1 MNQAEYERLE
11 REFIDIRD
19 ERGVHA
25 NTAVRIGT
33 AFLDLLRASL
43 NGEFDEIS
51 FNKVLN
57 KPTFLQGLITLG
69 SIIFGEY
76 TEGLHGGIITEEGVA
91 ELKDLWVREHAKLGD
106 GTKYYDEAGRV
117 IPALE
122 VKGDST
128 FTGNL
133 SSPEFVSAFFG
144 GLGWAIQKKE
154 VVNPAGVVEYK
165 YHLEIDDVTIRNT
178 LRVFEMIIC
187 QLLGENANRYFSDQM
202 EVDHYDP
209 ETKRILLKTGNG
221 RLYNPF
227 RVGDLVEIQQFNGLP
242 SIENDYYVTKHYE
255 MRITAVGLGNLD
267 DGVDRLDWVEF
278 DRFVT
283 TMENGTPDKLI
294 KEFDTIV
301 RADSDRNKNRKGL
314 VTIMAVGENTPYMD
328 ILYGLKT
335 DPKHAVKGRLGNL
348 EGIRTDLFG
357 WLEGF
362 GAYINNLYGVGKFFN
377 HQTGESL
384 EASVRITRELFK
396 SLYRE
401 TTYNIEDEDNFIT
414 NGFFQDDLNGWNK
427 CLADGSAAPVESES
441 QMLGVNEGSG
451 IVPLL
456 VNGSTMAIQNKI
468 SAGIEDKD
476 GIKVLHLYGMGVS
489 QDFSLIKENGT
500 HEEMK
505 TSDPECIETKSVAD
519 SLYMGVRILPVTA
532 GRLSVRFI
540 RSAGG
545 YTGWQKDIDDS
556 IDWMLVQA
564 KDNTDD
570 PWMFSGS
577 GKLVVSYT
585 GECYIRFVALT
596 TDAVANSKIEY
607 STLYDQNSRH
617 ITLQARK
624 QTADL
629 NEAVADFTIKYNQIT
644 QTVAD
649 NWSAFQ
655 NAKTALE
662 AEVSR
667 IDGNIADYNS
677 RNDGKWASFATW
689 QSQTNTSIASFATA
703 LTVDGEIMAMSAVV
717 QTFRQIS
724 QTVTDNWNAFQST
737 KQNLEGEIERIDSDI
752 DDYNTRNNG
761 KWNSFST
768 WQSQTDRSIAS
779 FATAL
784 SVDGQIMSMS
794 SIVQTCQ
801 NISNTV
807 AANYNSLDQR
817 IGTLSTTA
825 DRISGRVSTVEG
837 WGSVI
842 SSHSSSIN
850 SLNSEVGTLE
860 SGLQSANGSIGSLNS
875 RVGAIEAWDSEVSM
889 WVQNVNSTMDALQN
903 PDEWEVG
910 GINESA
916 GQSFEYCK
924 SNNTATIR
932 YYRLVPI
939 SVATAAMLKSGY
951 RMYISFFD
959 KDKKCLS
966 GTNWTGW
973 KTPDS
978 YGRVTFNNIPS
989 NAIYGA
995 VVLGAVSGSLSK
1007 SSIGATGF
1015 FLSNDNVVSEAYMK
1029 VFIDNWGTSNAKI
1042 KADKIT
1048 FEYGVDWSIYHNSE
1062 LMFRLS
1068 GDGDIYL
1075 KGKIMSTQQYYS
1087 SLDVNDYL
1095 YKNTGDDFGSYTI
1108 NPSSDPY
1115 TLYTGSGNTSE
1126 DLTLNLPA
1134 AINWNGLLLHFF
1146 TRPSTRTAVG
1156 MIIKGSIVDQEG
1168 NSLNQVQTN
1177 KGMVMTMIAINYNW
1191 YIISQ

>member
-11 REFIDIRD
+11 REFTDIRN

-33 AFLDLLRASL
+33 AFLDLLRMTRSG
-43 NGEFDEIS
+43 NFDEIV

-57 KPTFLQGLITLG
+57 KPEFLQGLIALG
-69 SIIFGEY
+69 SIILGEY
-76 TEGLHGGIITEEGVA
+76 AEGLQGGIITEEGVA

-106 GTKYYDEAGRV
+106 GTKHYDEAGRV

-154 VVNPAGVVEYK
+154 VVNTAGVVEYK

-178 LRVFEMIIC
+178 LRVFETIIC

-209 ETKRILLKTGNG
+209 ETKRIMLKTGNG

-227 RVGDLVEIQQFNGLP
+227 RVGDLVEVQQFNGLP
-242 SIENDYYVTKHYE
+242 SEENDYYVTKHYE
-255 MRITAVGLGNLD
+255 MRITAVGLGSMD

-278 DRFVT
+278 DRFDT
-283 TMENGTPDKLI
+283 SMENGTPDTLI

-396 SLYRE
+396 SVYRE
-401 TTYNIEDEDNFIT
+401 TTYNIEEEDNFIT
-414 NGFFQDDLNGWNK
+414 NGFFQDDLNGWDK

-456 VNGSTMAIQNKI
+456 VNGSTMAIQNKV

-489 QDFSLIKENGT
+489 QDFSLIRENGT

-624 QTADL
+624 QSADL

-703 LTVDGEIMAMSAVV
+703 LTVDGEIMAMS
-717 QTFRQIS
+717 
-724 QTVTDNWNAFQST
+724 
-737 KQNLEGEIERIDSDI
+737 
-752 DDYNTRNNG
+752 
-761 KWNSFST
+761 
-768 WQSQTDRSIAS
+768 
-779 FATAL
+779 
-784 SVDGQIMSMS
+784 

-842 SSHSSSIN
+842 SSHTSSIN

-910 GINESA
+910 GISESA

-1095 YKNTGDDFGSYTI
+1095 YRNTGDELGSYTI
-1108 NPSSDPY
+1108 NPSSEPY

-1134 AINWNGLLLHFF
+1134 ANNWNGLLLHFF
-1146 TRPSTRTAVG
+1146 TRPGTRTGVG

-1168 NSLNQVQTN
+1168 NSLNQVQTT

>member
-1 MNQAEYERLE
+1 MNQAEYDRLE
-11 REFIDIRD
+11 REFIGIRD

-33 AFLDLLRASL
+33 AFLDLLRMTRSG
-43 NGEFDEIS
+43 NFDEIV

-57 KPTFLQGLITLG
+57 KPEFLQGLIALG
-69 SIIFGEY
+69 SIILGEY
-76 TEGLHGGIITEEGVA
+76 AEGLQGGIITEEGVA

-106 GTKYYDEAGRV
+106 GTKHYDEAGRV

-154 VVNPAGVVEYK
+154 VVNTAGVVEYK
-165 YHLEIDDVTIRNT
+165 YHLEIDDVTVRNT

-202 EVDHYDP
+202 EVDHYEP
-209 ETKRILLKTGNG
+209 ETKRIMLKTGNG

-227 RVGDLVEIQQFNGLP
+227 RVGDLVEVQQFNGLP
-242 SIENDYYVTKHYE
+242 SEENDYYVTKHYE
-255 MRITAVGLGNLD
+255 MRITAVGLGSMD

-278 DRFVT
+278 DRFDT
-283 TMENGTPDKLI
+283 SMENGTPDTLI

-396 SLYRE
+396 SVYRE
-401 TTYNIEDEDNFIT
+401 TTYNIEEEDNFIT
-414 NGFFQDDLNGWNK
+414 NGFFQDDLNGWDK

-456 VNGSTMAIQNKI
+456 VNGSTMAIQNKV

-577 GKLVVSYT
+577 GKMVISYT

-607 STLYDQNSRH
+607 STMYDQNSRH

-655 NAKTALE
+655 NAKTSLE

-689 QSQTNTSIASFATA
+689 QSQTNTSIS
-703 LTVDGEIMAMSAVV
+703 
-717 QTFRQIS
+717 
-724 QTVTDNWNAFQST
+724 
-737 KQNLEGEIERIDSDI
+737 
-752 DDYNTRNNG
+752 
-761 KWNSFST
+761 
-768 WQSQTDRSIAS
+768 S

-784 SVDGQIMSMS
+784 SVNGQIMSMS
-794 SIVQTCQ
+794 SVVQTFQ
-801 NISNTV
+801 EIRDTV
-807 AANYNSLDQR
+807 TANYNNLDQR
-817 IGTLSTTA
+817 VGTLSTTA
-825 DRISGRVSTVEG
+825 DSISGRVSTVEG
-837 WGSVI
+837 WDSI
-842 SSHSSSIN
+842 IRSHTSNIAT
-850 SLNSEVGTLE
+850 LDSEVGSLE
-860 SGLQSANGSIGSLNS
+860 SGLQSAKSSIGSLNT

-889 WVQNVNSTMDALQN
+889 WVQNVNSTMEALQD
-903 PDEWEVG
+903 PDEWETG

-1095 YKNTGDDFGSYTI
+1095 YKNTGDDLGSYTI
-1108 NPSSDPY
+1108 DPSSEPY
-1115 TLYTGSGNTSE
+1115 TLYTGNGTTSG

-1156 MIIKGSIVDQEG
+1156 MIIKGSIVDKEG
-1168 NSLNQVQTN
+1168 NSLNQVQTT
-1177 KGMVMTMIAINYNW
+1177 KGMVMTMIAINYSW

>member
-1 MNQAEYERLE
+1 MNQAEYDRLE
-11 REFIDIRD
+11 REFIGIRD

-33 AFLDLLRASL
+33 AFLDLLRMTRSG
-43 NGEFDEIS
+43 NFDEIV

-57 KPTFLQGLITLG
+57 KPEFLQGLIALG
-69 SIIFGEY
+69 SIILGEY
-76 TEGLHGGIITEEGVA
+76 AEGLQGGIITEEGVA

-106 GTKYYDEAGRV
+106 GTKHYDEAGRV

-178 LRVFEMIIC
+178 LRVFQTIIC

-283 TMENGTPDKLI
+283 TMENGTPDNLI

-456 VNGSTMAIQNKI
+456 VNGSTMAIQNKV

-577 GKLVVSYT
+577 GKMVISYT

-607 STLYDQNSRH
+607 STMYDQNSRH

-655 NAKTALE
+655 NAKTSLE

-689 QSQTNTSIASFATA
+689 QSQTNTSIS
-703 LTVDGEIMAMSAVV
+703 
-717 QTFRQIS
+717 
-724 QTVTDNWNAFQST
+724 
-737 KQNLEGEIERIDSDI
+737 
-752 DDYNTRNNG
+752 
-761 KWNSFST
+761 
-768 WQSQTDRSIAS
+768 S

-784 SVDGQIMSMS
+784 SVNGQIMSMS
-794 SIVQTCQ
+794 SVVQTFQ
-801 NISNTV
+801 EIRDTV
-807 AANYNSLDQR
+807 TANYNNLDQR
-817 IGTLSTTA
+817 VGTLSTTA
-825 DRISGRVSTVEG
+825 ESISGRVSTVEG
-837 WGSVI
+837 WDSI
-842 SSHSSSIN
+842 IRSHTSNIAT
-850 SLNSEVGTLE
+850 LDSEVGSLE
-860 SGLQSANGSIGSLNS
+860 SGLQSANSNIGSLNT

-973 KTPDS
+973 KTPDN

-1095 YKNTGDDFGSYTI
+1095 YKNTGDDVGSYTI
-1108 NPSSDPY
+1108 NPSSEPY

-1168 NSLNQVQTN
+1168 NSLNQVQTT

>member
-1 MNQAEYERLE
+1 MNQAEYDRLE
-11 REFIDIRD
+11 REFIGIRD

-33 AFLDLLRASL
+33 AFLDLLRMTRSG
-43 NGEFDEIS
+43 NFDEIV

-57 KPTFLQGLITLG
+57 KPEFLKGLIALG
-69 SIIFGEY
+69 SIILGEY
-76 TEGLHGGIITEEGVA
+76 AEGLQGGIITEEGVA

-106 GTKYYDEAGRV
+106 GTKHYDEAGRV

-154 VVNPAGVVEYK
+154 VVNTAGLVEYK
-165 YHLEIDDVTIRNT
+165 YHLEIDDVTVRNT

-209 ETKRILLKTGNG
+209 ETKRIMLKTGNG

-227 RVGDLVEIQQFNGLP
+227 RVGDLVEVLQFNGLP
-242 SIENDYYVTKHYE
+242 SEENDYYVTKHYE
-255 MRITAVGLGNLD
+255 MRITAVGLGSMD

-278 DRFVT
+278 DRFDT
-283 TMENGTPDKLI
+283 SMENGTPDTLI

-396 SLYRE
+396 SVYRE
-401 TTYNIEDEDNFIT
+401 TTYNIEEEDNFIT
-414 NGFFQDDLNGWNK
+414 NGFFQDDLNGWDK

-456 VNGSTMAIQNKI
+456 VNGSTMAIQNKV

-577 GKLVVSYT
+577 GKMVISYT

-607 STLYDQNSRH
+607 STMYDQNSRH

-655 NAKTALE
+655 NAKTSLE
-662 AEVSR
+662 TEVSR

-689 QSQTNTSIASFATA
+689 QSQTNTSIS
-703 LTVDGEIMAMSAVV
+703 
-717 QTFRQIS
+717 
-724 QTVTDNWNAFQST
+724 
-737 KQNLEGEIERIDSDI
+737 
-752 DDYNTRNNG
+752 
-761 KWNSFST
+761 
-768 WQSQTDRSIAS
+768 S

-784 SVDGQIMSMS
+784 SVNGQIMSMS
-794 SIVQTCQ
+794 SVVQTFQ
-801 NISNTV
+801 EIRDTV
-807 AANYNSLDQR
+807 TANYNNLDQR
-817 IGTLSTTA
+817 VGTLSTTA
-825 DRISGRVSTVEG
+825 DSISGRVSTVEG
-837 WGSVI
+837 WDSI
-842 SSHSSSIN
+842 IRSHTSNIAT
-850 SLNSEVGTLE
+850 LDSEVGSLE
-860 SGLQSANGSIGSLNS
+860 SGLQSANSNIGSLNT

-973 KTPDS
+973 KTPDN

-1095 YKNTGDDFGSYTI
+1095 YKNTGDDVGSYTI
-1108 NPSSDPY
+1108 NPSSEPY

-1168 NSLNQVQTN
+1168 NSLNQVQTT

>member
-1 MNQAEYERLE
+1 MNQAEYDRLE
-11 REFIDIRD
+11 REFIGIRD

-33 AFLDLLRASL
+33 AFLDLLRMTRSG
-43 NGEFDEIS
+43 NFDEIV

-57 KPTFLQGLITLG
+57 KPEFLQGLIALG
-69 SIIFGEY
+69 SIILGEY
-76 TEGLHGGIITEEGVA
+76 AEGLQGGIITEEGVA

-106 GTKYYDEAGRV
+106 GTKHYDEAGRV

-242 SIENDYYVTKHYE
+242 STENDYYVTKHYE

-283 TMENGTPDKLI
+283 TMENGTPDNLI

-414 NGFFQDDLNGWNK
+414 NGFFQDDLNGWDK

-456 VNGSTMAIQNKI
+456 VNGSTMAIQNKV
-468 SAGIEDKD
+468 SAGIEDKE

-577 GKLVVSYT
+577 GKMVISYT

-607 STLYDQNSRH
+607 STMYDQNSRH

-655 NAKTALE
+655 NAKTSLE

-689 QSQTNTSIASFATA
+689 QSQTNTSIS
-703 LTVDGEIMAMSAVV
+703 
-717 QTFRQIS
+717 
-724 QTVTDNWNAFQST
+724 
-737 KQNLEGEIERIDSDI
+737 
-752 DDYNTRNNG
+752 
-761 KWNSFST
+761 
-768 WQSQTDRSIAS
+768 S

-784 SVDGQIMSMS
+784 SVNGQIMSMS
-794 SIVQTCQ
+794 SVVQTFQ
-801 NISNTV
+801 EIRDTV
-807 AANYNSLDQR
+807 TANYNNLDQR
-817 IGTLSTTA
+817 VGTLSTTA
-825 DRISGRVSTVEG
+825 DSISGRVSTVEG
-837 WGSVI
+837 WDSI
-842 SSHSSSIN
+842 IRSHTSNIAT
-850 SLNSEVGTLE
+850 LDSEVGSLE
-860 SGLQSANGSIGSLNS
+860 SGLQSANSNIGSLNT

-910 GINESA
+910 GISESA

-973 KTPDS
+973 KTPDN

-1095 YKNTGDDFGSYTI
+1095 YKNTGDDVGSYTI
-1108 NPSSDPY
+1108 NPSSEPY

-1126 DLTLNLPA
+1126 NLTLNLPA

-1168 NSLNQVQTN
+1168 NSLNQVQTT
-1177 KGMVMTMIAINYNW
+1177 KGMVMTLIAINYNW

>member
-1 MNQAEYERLE
+1 MNQAEYDRLE
-11 REFIDIRD
+11 REFIGIRD

-33 AFLDLLRASL
+33 AFLDLLRMTRSG
-43 NGEFDEIS
+43 NFDEIV

-57 KPTFLQGLITLG
+57 KPEFLQGLIALG
-69 SIIFGEY
+69 SIILGEY
-76 TEGLHGGIITEEGVA
+76 AEGLQGGIITEEGVA

-106 GTKYYDEAGRV
+106 GTKHYDEAGRV

-154 VVNPAGVVEYK
+154 VVNTAGVVEYK
-165 YHLEIDDVTIRNT
+165 YHLEIDDVTVRNT

-209 ETKRILLKTGNG
+209 ETKRIMLKTGNG

-227 RVGDLVEIQQFNGLP
+227 RVGDLVEVQQFNGLP
-242 SIENDYYVTKHYE
+242 SEENDYYVTKHYE
-255 MRITAVGLGNLD
+255 MRITAVGLGSMD

-278 DRFVT
+278 DRFDT
-283 TMENGTPDKLI
+283 SMENGTPDTLI

-396 SLYRE
+396 SVYRE
-401 TTYNIEDEDNFIT
+401 TTYNIEEEDNFIT
-414 NGFFQDDLNGWNK
+414 NGFFQDDLNGWDK

-456 VNGSTMAIQNKI
+456 VNGSTMAIQNKV

-577 GKLVVSYT
+577 GKMVISYT

-607 STLYDQNSRH
+607 STMYDQNSRH
-617 ITLQARK
+617 ITMQARK

-629 NEAVADFTIKYNQIT
+629 NEAVADFTIKYDQIT

-655 NAKTALE
+655 NAKTSLE

-689 QSQTNTSIASFATA
+689 QSQTNTSIS
-703 LTVDGEIMAMSAVV
+703 
-717 QTFRQIS
+717 
-724 QTVTDNWNAFQST
+724 
-737 KQNLEGEIERIDSDI
+737 
-752 DDYNTRNNG
+752 
-761 KWNSFST
+761 
-768 WQSQTDRSIAS
+768 S

-784 SVDGQIMSMS
+784 SVNGQIMSMS
-794 SIVQTCQ
+794 SVVQTFQ
-801 NISNTV
+801 EIRDTV
-807 AANYNSLDQR
+807 TANYNNLDQR
-817 IGTLSTTA
+817 VGTLSTTA
-825 DRISGRVSTVEG
+825 ESISGRVSTVEG
-837 WGSVI
+837 WDSI
-842 SSHSSSIN
+842 IRSHTSNIAT
-850 SLNSEVGTLE
+850 LDSEVGSLE
-860 SGLQSANGSIGSLNS
+860 SGLQSANSSIGSLNT

-889 WVQNVNSTMDALQN
+889 WVQNVNSTMEALQD
-903 PDEWEVG
+903 PDEWETG

-978 YGRVTFNNIPS
+978 YGRVTFDNIPS

-995 VVLGAVSGSLSK
+995 IVLGAVSGSLSK

-1095 YKNTGDDFGSYTI
+1095 YKNTGDDVGSYTI
-1108 NPSSDPY
+1108 NPSSEPY

-1168 NSLNQVQTN
+1168 NSLNQVQTT

>member
-1 MNQAEYERLE
+1 MNQAEYDRLE
-11 REFIDIRD
+11 REFIGIRD

-33 AFLDLLRASL
+33 AFLDLLRMTRSG
-43 NGEFDEIS
+43 NFDEIV

-57 KPTFLQGLITLG
+57 KPEFLQGLIALG
-69 SIIFGEY
+69 SIILGEY
-76 TEGLHGGIITEEGVA
+76 AEGLQGGIITEEGVA

-106 GTKYYDEAGRV
+106 GTKHYDEAGRV

-154 VVNPAGVVEYK
+154 VVNTAGVVEYK
-165 YHLEIDDVTIRNT
+165 YHLEIDDVTVRNT

-209 ETKRILLKTGNG
+209 ETKRIMLKTGNG

-227 RVGDLVEIQQFNGLP
+227 RVGDLVEVQQFNGLP
-242 SIENDYYVTKHYE
+242 SEENDYYVTKHYE
-255 MRITAVGLGNLD
+255 MRITAVGLGSMD

-278 DRFVT
+278 DRFDT
-283 TMENGTPDKLI
+283 SMENGTPDTLI

-396 SLYRE
+396 SVYRE
-401 TTYNIEDEDNFIT
+401 TTYNIEEEDNFIT
-414 NGFFQDDLNGWNK
+414 NGFFQDDLNGWDK

-456 VNGSTMAIQNKI
+456 VNGSTMAIQNKV

-577 GKLVVSYT
+577 GKMVISYT

-607 STLYDQNSRH
+607 STMYDQNSRH
-617 ITLQARK
+617 ITMQARK

-629 NEAVADFTIKYNQIT
+629 NEAVADFTIKYDQIT

-655 NAKTALE
+655 NAKTSLE

-689 QSQTNTSIASFATA
+689 QSQTNTSIS
-703 LTVDGEIMAMSAVV
+703 
-717 QTFRQIS
+717 
-724 QTVTDNWNAFQST
+724 
-737 KQNLEGEIERIDSDI
+737 
-752 DDYNTRNNG
+752 
-761 KWNSFST
+761 
-768 WQSQTDRSIAS
+768 S

-784 SVDGQIMSMS
+784 SVNGQIMSMS
-794 SIVQTCQ
+794 SVVQTFQ
-801 NISNTV
+801 EIRDTV
-807 AANYNSLDQR
+807 TANYNNLDQR
-817 IGTLSTTA
+817 VGTLSTTA
-825 DRISGRVSTVEG
+825 ESISGRVSTVEG
-837 WGSVI
+837 WDSI
-842 SSHSSSIN
+842 IRSHTSNIAT
-850 SLNSEVGTLE
+850 LDSEVGSLE
-860 SGLQSANGSIGSLNS
+860 SGLQSANSSIGSLKT

-889 WVQNVNSTMDALQN
+889 WVQNVNSTMEALQD
-903 PDEWEVG
+903 PDEWETG

-978 YGRVTFNNIPS
+978 YGRVTFDNIPS

-995 VVLGAVSGSLSK
+995 IVLGAVSGSLSK

-1095 YKNTGDDFGSYTI
+1095 YKNTGDDVGSYTI
-1108 NPSSDPY
+1108 NPSSEPY

-1168 NSLNQVQTN
+1168 NSLNQVQTT

>member
-1 MNQAEYERLE
+1 MNQAEYDRLE
-11 REFIDIRD
+11 REFIGIRD

-33 AFLDLLRASL
+33 AFLDLLRMTRSG
-43 NGEFDEIS
+43 NFDEIV

-57 KPTFLQGLITLG
+57 KPEFLQGLIALG
-69 SIIFGEY
+69 SIILGEY
-76 TEGLHGGIITEEGVA
+76 AEGLQGGIITEEGVA

-106 GTKYYDEAGRV
+106 GTKHYDEAGRV

-154 VVNPAGVVEYK
+154 VVNTAGVVEYK
-165 YHLEIDDVTIRNT
+165 YHLEIDDVTVRNT

-209 ETKRILLKTGNG
+209 ETKRIMLKTGNG

-227 RVGDLVEIQQFNGLP
+227 RVGDLVEVQQFNGLP
-242 SIENDYYVTKHYE
+242 SEENDYYVTKHYE
-255 MRITAVGLGNLD
+255 MRITAVGLGSMD

-278 DRFVT
+278 DRFDT
-283 TMENGTPDKLI
+283 SMENGTPDTLI

-396 SLYRE
+396 SVYRE
-401 TTYNIEDEDNFIT
+401 TTYNIEEEDNFIT
-414 NGFFQDDLNGWNK
+414 NGFFQDDLNGWDK
-427 CLADGSAAPVESES
+427 CMADGSAAPVESES

-456 VNGSTMAIQNKI
+456 INGSTMAIQNKV

-570 PWMFSGS
+570 PWLFSGS
-577 GKLVVSYT
+577 GKMVISYT

-607 STLYDQNSRH
+607 STMYDQNSRH

-629 NEAVADFTIKYNQIT
+629 NEAVADFTIKYDQIT

-655 NAKTALE
+655 NAKTSLE

-689 QSQTNTSIASFATA
+689 QSQTNTSIS
-703 LTVDGEIMAMSAVV
+703 
-717 QTFRQIS
+717 
-724 QTVTDNWNAFQST
+724 
-737 KQNLEGEIERIDSDI
+737 
-752 DDYNTRNNG
+752 
-761 KWNSFST
+761 
-768 WQSQTDRSIAS
+768 S

-784 SVDGQIMSMS
+784 SVNGQIMSMS
-794 SIVQTCQ
+794 SVVQTFQ
-801 NISNTV
+801 EIRDTV
-807 AANYNSLDQR
+807 TANYNNLDQR
-817 IGTLSTTA
+817 VGTLSTTA
-825 DRISGRVSTVEG
+825 DSISGRVSTVEG
-837 WGSVI
+837 WDSI
-842 SSHSSSIN
+842 IRSHTSNIAT
-850 SLNSEVGTLE
+850 LDSEVGSLE
-860 SGLQSANGSIGSLNS
+860 SGLQSANSSIGSLNT

-910 GINESA
+910 GISESA

-973 KTPDS
+973 KTPDN

-1095 YKNTGDDFGSYTI
+1095 YKNTGDDVGSYTI
-1108 NPSSDPY
+1108 NPSSEPY

-1168 NSLNQVQTN
+1168 NSLNQVQTT

>member
-1 MNQAEYERLE
+1 MNQAEYDRLE
-11 REFIDIRD
+11 REFIGIRD

-33 AFLDLLRASL
+33 AFLDLLRMTRSG
-43 NGEFDEIS
+43 NFDEIV

-57 KPTFLQGLITLG
+57 KPEFLQGLIALG
-69 SIIFGEY
+69 SIILGEY
-76 TEGLHGGIITEEGVA
+76 AEGLQGGIITEEGVA

-106 GTKYYDEAGRV
+106 GTKHYDEAGRV

-154 VVNPAGVVEYK
+154 VVNTAGVVEYK
-165 YHLEIDDVTIRNT
+165 YHLEIDDVTVRNT

-209 ETKRILLKTGNG
+209 ETKRIMLKTGNG

-227 RVGDLVEIQQFNGLP
+227 RVGDLVEVQQFNGLP
-242 SIENDYYVTKHYE
+242 SEENDYYVTKHYE
-255 MRITAVGLGNLD
+255 MRITAVGLGSMD

-278 DRFVT
+278 DRFDT
-283 TMENGTPDKLI
+283 SMENGTPDTLI

-396 SLYRE
+396 SVYRE
-401 TTYNIEDEDNFIT
+401 TTYNIEEEDNFIT
-414 NGFFQDDLNGWNK
+414 NGFFQDNLNGWNK

-505 TSDPECIETKSVAD
+505 TSDPECIETKPVAD

-577 GKLVVSYT
+577 GKMVISYT

-607 STLYDQNSRH
+607 STMYDQNSRH

-655 NAKTALE
+655 NAKTSLE

-689 QSQTNTSIASFATA
+689 QSQTNTSIS
-703 LTVDGEIMAMSAVV
+703 
-717 QTFRQIS
+717 
-724 QTVTDNWNAFQST
+724 
-737 KQNLEGEIERIDSDI
+737 
-752 DDYNTRNNG
+752 
-761 KWNSFST
+761 
-768 WQSQTDRSIAS
+768 S

-784 SVDGQIMSMS
+784 SVNGQIMSMS
-794 SIVQTCQ
+794 SVVQTFQ
-801 NISNTV
+801 EIRDTV
-807 AANYNSLDQR
+807 TANYNNLDQR
-817 IGTLSTTA
+817 VGTLSTTA
-825 DRISGRVSTVEG
+825 DSISGRVSTVEG
-837 WGSVI
+837 WDSI
-842 SSHSSSIN
+842 IRSHTSNIAT
-850 SLNSEVGTLE
+850 LDSEVGSLE
-860 SGLQSANGSIGSLNS
+860 SGLQSANSSIGSLNT

-903 PDEWEVG
+903 PDEWETG

-978 YGRVTFNNIPS
+978 YGRVTFDNIPS

-995 VVLGAVSGSLSK
+995 IVLGAVSGSLSK

-1095 YKNTGDDFGSYTI
+1095 YKNTGDDVGSYTI
-1108 NPSSDPY
+1108 NPSSEPY

-1168 NSLNQVQTN
+1168 NSLNQVQTT

>member
-1 MNQAEYERLE
+1 MNQAEYDRLE
-11 REFIDIRD
+11 REFIGIRD

-33 AFLDLLRASL
+33 AFLDLLRMTRSG
-43 NGEFDEIS
+43 NFDEII

-57 KPTFLQGLITLG
+57 KPEFLQGLIALG
-69 SIIFGEY
+69 SIILGEY
-76 TEGLHGGIITEEGVA
+76 AEGLQGGIITEEGVA

-106 GTKYYDEAGRV
+106 GTKHYDEAGRV

-255 MRITAVGLGNLD
+255 MRITAVGLGSMD

-283 TMENGTPDKLI
+283 TMENGTPDTLI

-301 RADSDRNKNRKGL
+301 RADSETNKNRKGL

-401 TTYNIEDEDNFIT
+401 TTFNIEDEDNFIT

-456 VNGSTMAIQNKI
+456 VNGSTMAIQNKV

-570 PWMFSGS
+570 PWLFTGS

-655 NAKTALE
+655 NAKTSLE

-689 QSQTNTSIASFATA
+689 QSQTNTSIS
-703 LTVDGEIMAMSAVV
+703 
-717 QTFRQIS
+717 
-724 QTVTDNWNAFQST
+724 
-737 KQNLEGEIERIDSDI
+737 
-752 DDYNTRNNG
+752 
-761 KWNSFST
+761 
-768 WQSQTDRSIAS
+768 S

-784 SVDGQIMSMS
+784 SVNGQIMSMS
-794 SIVQTCQ
+794 SVVQTFQ
-801 NISNTV
+801 EIRDTV
-807 AANYNSLDQR
+807 TANYNNLDQR
-817 IGTLSTTA
+817 VGTLSTTA
-825 DRISGRVSTVEG
+825 DSISGRVSTVEG
-837 WGSVI
+837 WDSI
-842 SSHSSSIN
+842 IRSHTSNIAT
-850 SLNSEVGTLE
+850 LDSEVGSLE

-1095 YKNTGDDFGSYTI
+1095 YKNTGNEVGSYTI
-1108 NPSSDPY
+1108 NPSSEPY
-1115 TLYTGSGNTSE
+1115 TLYTGSGNISE

-1134 AINWNGLLLHFF
+1134 AINCSSLLLHFF
-1146 TRPSTRTAVG
+1146 TPPSTRTAVG

-1168 NSLNQVQTN
+1168 NSLNQVQTT
-1177 KGMVMTMIAINYNW
+1177 KGVVMTMIAIKYNW

>member
-1 MNQAEYERLE
+1 MNQAEYDRLE
-11 REFIDIRD
+11 REFIGIRD

-33 AFLDLLRASL
+33 AFLDLLRMTRSG
-43 NGEFDEIS
+43 NFDEIV

-57 KPTFLQGLITLG
+57 KPEFLQGLIALG
-69 SIIFGEY
+69 SIILGEY
-76 TEGLHGGIITEEGVA
+76 AEGLQGGIITEEGVA

-106 GTKYYDEAGRV
+106 GTKHYDEAGRV

-154 VVNPAGVVEYK
+154 VVNTAGVVEYK
-165 YHLEIDDVTIRNT
+165 YHLEIDDVTVRNT

-209 ETKRILLKTGNG
+209 ETKRIMLKTGNG

-227 RVGDLVEIQQFNGLP
+227 RVGDLVEVQQFNGLP
-242 SIENDYYVTKHYE
+242 SEENDYYVTKHYE
-255 MRITAVGLGNLD
+255 MRITAVGLGSMD

-278 DRFVT
+278 DRFDT
-283 TMENGTPDKLI
+283 SMENGTPDTLI

-396 SLYRE
+396 SVYRE
-401 TTYNIEDEDNFIT
+401 TTYNIEEEDNFIT
-414 NGFFQDDLNGWNK
+414 NGFFQDDLNGWDK
-427 CLADGSAAPVESES
+427 CLADGSSAPVESES

-456 VNGSTMAIQNKI
+456 VNGSTMAIQNKV

-577 GKLVVSYT
+577 GKMVISYT

-607 STLYDQNSRH
+607 STMYDQNSRH
-617 ITLQARK
+617 ITMQARK

-629 NEAVADFTIKYNQIT
+629 NEAVADFTIKYDQIT

-655 NAKTALE
+655 NAKTSLE

-689 QSQTNTSIASFATA
+689 QSQTNTSIS
-703 LTVDGEIMAMSAVV
+703 
-717 QTFRQIS
+717 
-724 QTVTDNWNAFQST
+724 
-737 KQNLEGEIERIDSDI
+737 
-752 DDYNTRNNG
+752 
-761 KWNSFST
+761 
-768 WQSQTDRSIAS
+768 S

-784 SVDGQIMSMS
+784 SVNGQIMSMS
-794 SIVQTCQ
+794 SVVQTFQ
-801 NISNTV
+801 EIRDTV
-807 AANYNSLDQR
+807 TANYNNLDQR
-817 IGTLSTTA
+817 VGTLSTTA
-825 DRISGRVSTVEG
+825 ESISGRVSTVEG
-837 WGSVI
+837 WDSI
-842 SSHSSSIN
+842 IRSHTSNIAT
-850 SLNSEVGTLE
+850 LDSEVGSLE
-860 SGLQSANGSIGSLNS
+860 SGLQSANSSIGSLNT

-889 WVQNVNSTMDALQN
+889 WVQNVNSTMEALQD
-903 PDEWEVG
+903 PDEWETG

-978 YGRVTFNNIPS
+978 YGRVTFDNIPS

-995 VVLGAVSGSLSK
+995 IVLGAVSGSLSK

-1095 YKNTGDDFGSYTI
+1095 YKNTGDDVGSYTI
-1108 NPSSDPY
+1108 NPSSEPY

-1168 NSLNQVQTN
+1168 NSLNQVQTT

>member
-1 MNQAEYERLE
+1 
-11 REFIDIRD
+11 
-19 ERGVHA
+19 
-25 NTAVRIGT
+25 
-33 AFLDLLRASL
+33 
-43 NGEFDEIS
+43 
-51 FNKVLN
+51 
-57 KPTFLQGLITLG
+57 
-69 SIIFGEY
+69 
-76 TEGLHGGIITEEGVA
+76 
-91 ELKDLWVREHAKLGD
+91 
-106 GTKYYDEAGRV
+106 
-117 IPALE
+117 
-122 VKGDST
+122 
-128 FTGNL
+128 
-133 SSPEFVSAFFG
+133 
-144 GLGWAIQKKE
+144 
-154 VVNPAGVVEYK
+154 
-165 YHLEIDDVTIRNT
+165 
-178 LRVFEMIIC
+178 
-187 QLLGENANRYFSDQM
+187 
-202 EVDHYDP
+202 
-209 ETKRILLKTGNG
+209 
-221 RLYNPF
+221 
-227 RVGDLVEIQQFNGLP
+227 
-242 SIENDYYVTKHYE
+242 
-255 MRITAVGLGNLD
+255 
-267 DGVDRLDWVEF
+267 
-278 DRFVT
+278 
-283 TMENGTPDKLI
+283 
-294 KEFDTIV
+294 
-301 RADSDRNKNRKGL
+301 
-314 VTIMAVGENTPYMD
+314 
-328 ILYGLKT
+328 
-335 DPKHAVKGRLGNL
+335 
-348 EGIRTDLFG
+348 
-357 WLEGF
+357 
-362 GAYINNLYGVGKFFN
+362 
-377 HQTGESL
+377 
-384 EASVRITRELFK
+384 
-396 SLYRE
+396 
-401 TTYNIEDEDNFIT
+401 
-414 NGFFQDDLNGWNK
+414 
-427 CLADGSAAPVESES
+427 
-441 QMLGVNEGSG
+441 
-451 IVPLL
+451 
-456 VNGSTMAIQNKI
+456 
-468 SAGIEDKD
+468 
-476 GIKVLHLYGMGVS
+476 
-489 QDFSLIKENGT
+489 
-500 HEEMK
+500 
-505 TSDPECIETKSVAD
+505 
-519 SLYMGVRILPVTA
+519 
-532 GRLSVRFI
+532 
-540 RSAGG
+540 
-545 YTGWQKDIDDS
+545 
-556 IDWMLVQA
+556 MLVQA

-570 PWMFSGS
+570 PWLFTGS

-655 NAKTALE
+655 NAKTSLE

-689 QSQTNTSIASFATA
+689 QSQTNTSIS
-703 LTVDGEIMAMSAVV
+703 
-717 QTFRQIS
+717 
-724 QTVTDNWNAFQST
+724 
-737 KQNLEGEIERIDSDI
+737 
-752 DDYNTRNNG
+752 
-761 KWNSFST
+761 
-768 WQSQTDRSIAS
+768 S

-784 SVDGQIMSMS
+784 SVNGQIMSMS
-794 SIVQTCQ
+794 SVVQTFQ
-801 NISNTV
+801 EIRDTV
-807 AANYNSLDQR
+807 TANYNNLDQR
-817 IGTLSTTA
+817 VGTLSTTA
-825 DRISGRVSTVEG
+825 DSISGRVSTVEG
-837 WGSVI
+837 WDSI
-842 SSHSSSIN
+842 IRSHTSNIAT
-850 SLNSEVGTLE
+850 LDSEVGSLE

-1095 YKNTGDDFGSYTI
+1095 YKNTGNEVGSYTI
-1108 NPSSDPY
+1108 NPSSEPY
-1115 TLYTGSGNTSE
+1115 TLYTGSGNISE

-1134 AINWNGLLLHFF
+1134 AINCSSLLLHFF
-1146 TRPSTRTAVG
+1146 TPPSTRTAVG

-1168 NSLNQVQTN
+1168 NSLNQVQTT
-1177 KGMVMTMIAINYNW
+1177 KGVVMTMIAIKYNW

>member
-1 MNQAEYERLE
+1 MNQAEYDRLE
-11 REFIDIRD
+11 REFIGIRD

-33 AFLDLLRASL
+33 AFLDLLRMTRSG
-43 NGEFDEIS
+43 NFDEIV

-57 KPTFLQGLITLG
+57 KPEFLQGLIALG
-69 SIIFGEY
+69 SIILGEY
-76 TEGLHGGIITEEGVA
+76 AEGLQGGIITEEGVA

-106 GTKYYDEAGRV
+106 GTKHYDEAGRV

-154 VVNPAGVVEYK
+154 VVNTAGVVEYK
-165 YHLEIDDVTIRNT
+165 YHLEIDDVTVRNT

-209 ETKRILLKTGNG
+209 ETKRIMLKTGNG

-227 RVGDLVEIQQFNGLP
+227 RVGDLVEVQQFNGLP
-242 SIENDYYVTKHYE
+242 SEENDYYVTKHYE
-255 MRITAVGLGNLD
+255 MRITAVGLGSMD
-267 DGVDRLDWVEF
+267 DGVDRLDWLEF
-278 DRFVT
+278 DRFDT
-283 TMENGTPDKLI
+283 SMENGTPDTLI

-396 SLYRE
+396 SVYRE
-401 TTYNIEDEDNFIT
+401 TTYNIEEEDNFIT
-414 NGFFQDDLNGWNK
+414 NGFFQDDLNGWDK

-456 VNGSTMAIQNKI
+456 VNGSTMAIQNKV

-577 GKLVVSYT
+577 GKMVISYT

-607 STLYDQNSRH
+607 STMYDQNSRH

-655 NAKTALE
+655 NAKTSLE

-689 QSQTNTSIASFATA
+689 QSQTNTSIS
-703 LTVDGEIMAMSAVV
+703 
-717 QTFRQIS
+717 
-724 QTVTDNWNAFQST
+724 
-737 KQNLEGEIERIDSDI
+737 
-752 DDYNTRNNG
+752 
-761 KWNSFST
+761 
-768 WQSQTDRSIAS
+768 S

-784 SVDGQIMSMS
+784 SVNGQIMSMS
-794 SIVQTCQ
+794 SVVQTFQ
-801 NISNTV
+801 EIRDTV
-807 AANYNSLDQR
+807 TANYNNLDQR
-817 IGTLSTTA
+817 VGTLSTTA
-825 DRISGRVSTVEG
+825 DSISGRVSTVEG
-837 WGSVI
+837 WDSI
-842 SSHSSSIN
+842 IRSHTSNIAT
-850 SLNSEVGTLE
+850 LDSEVGSLE
-860 SGLQSANGSIGSLNS
+860 SGLQSANSSIGSLNT

-889 WVQNVNSTMDALQN
+889 WVQNVNSTMEALQD
-903 PDEWEVG
+903 PDEWETG

-916 GQSFEYCK
+916 GKTFEYCK
-924 SNNTATIR
+924 SSNSSTVR
-932 YYRLVPI
+932 YYKLVPI

-959 KDKKCLS
+959 KDKRCLS

-989 NAIYGA
+989 NATYGA
-995 VVLGAVSGSLSK
+995 IVLGLDSGSLSK
-1007 SSIGATGF
+1007 TNVAASGF
-1015 FLSNDNVVSEAYMK
+1015 FLSHDNVLAEAYMK
-1029 VFIDNWGTSNAKI
+1029 VFIDDWGTSYAKI
-1042 KADKIT
+1042 KADRIS
-1048 FEYGVDWSIYHNSE
+1048 FDYGEALEVKHNGE
-1062 LMFRLS
+1062 LIFRLS
-1068 GDGDIYL
+1068 GDGNIYWKGTTYATQL
-1075 KGKIMSTQQYYS
+1075 YNSKSTYDVGPGAPGHYLEGGKYYFNIPDTCGDLVILRLAYFQGSSNTTANVKLPTASEFDDRLIRVYSGIRVPAGGSGGVTIYCKSGKIYDYTVGQEVDSKALGTGGFSDFYS
-1087 SLDVNDYL
+1087 DG
-1095 YKNTGDDFGSYTI
+1095 T
-1108 NPSSDPY
+1108 
-1115 TLYTGSGNTSE
+1115 
-1126 DLTLNLPA
+1126 
-1134 AINWNGLLLHFF
+1134 
-1146 TRPSTRTAVG
+1146 
-1156 MIIKGSIVDQEG
+1156 
-1168 NSLNQVQTN
+1168 
-1177 KGMVMTMIAINYNW
+1177 NW
-1191 YIISQ
+1191 YLLGTSKE

>member
-1 MNQAEYERLE
+1 MNQAEYDRLE
-11 REFIDIRD
+11 REFLGIRD

-33 AFLDLLRASL
+33 AFLDLLRMTRSG
-43 NGEFDEIS
+43 NFDEIV

-57 KPTFLQGLITLG
+57 KPEFLKGLIALG
-69 SIIFGEY
+69 SIILGEY
-76 TEGLHGGIITEEGVA
+76 AEGLQGGIITEEGVA

-106 GTKYYDEAGRV
+106 GTKHYDEAGRV

-154 VVNPAGVVEYK
+154 VVNTAGLVEYK
-165 YHLEIDDVTIRNT
+165 YHLEIDDVTVRNT
-178 LRVFEMIIC
+178 LRVLEMIIC

-202 EVDHYDP
+202 EVDHYDA
-209 ETKRILLKTGNG
+209 ETKRIMLKTGNG

-227 RVGDLVEIQQFNGLP
+227 RVGDLVEVQQFNGLP
-242 SIENDYYVTKHYE
+242 SEENDYYVTKHYE
-255 MRITAVGLGNLD
+255 MRITAVGLGSMD

-278 DRFVT
+278 DRFDT
-283 TMENGTPDKLI
+283 SMENGTPDTLI

-396 SLYRE
+396 SVYRE
-401 TTYNIEDEDNFIT
+401 TTYNIEEEDNFIT
-414 NGFFQDDLNGWNK
+414 NGFFQDDLNGWDK

-456 VNGSTMAIQNKI
+456 VNGSTMAIQNKV

-505 TSDPECIETKSVAD
+505 TSDPECIETKPVAD

-577 GKLVVSYT
+577 GKMVISYT

-607 STLYDQNSRH
+607 STMYDQNSRH

-655 NAKTALE
+655 NAKTSLE

-689 QSQTNTSIASFATA
+689 QSQTNTSIS
-703 LTVDGEIMAMSAVV
+703 
-717 QTFRQIS
+717 
-724 QTVTDNWNAFQST
+724 
-737 KQNLEGEIERIDSDI
+737 
-752 DDYNTRNNG
+752 
-761 KWNSFST
+761 
-768 WQSQTDRSIAS
+768 S

-784 SVDGQIMSMS
+784 SVNGQIMSMS
-794 SIVQTCQ
+794 SVVQTFQ
-801 NISNTV
+801 EIRDTV
-807 AANYNSLDQR
+807 TANYNNLDQR
-817 IGTLSTTA
+817 VGTLSTTA
-825 DRISGRVSTVEG
+825 DSISGRVSTVEG
-837 WGSVI
+837 WDSI
-842 SSHSSSIN
+842 IRSHTSNIAT
-850 SLNSEVGTLE
+850 LDSEVGSLE

-910 GINESA
+910 GISESA

-973 KTPDS
+973 KTPDN

-1095 YKNTGDDFGSYTI
+1095 YRNTGDELGSYTI
-1108 NPSSDPY
+1108 NPSSEPY

-1134 AINWNGLLLHFF
+1134 ANNWNGLLLHFF

-1168 NSLNQVQTN
+1168 NSLNQVQTT